1 MQRKP
6 LSLTVLFFLIFAIA
20 IAQNQPRKKV
30 GVVLKGG
37 GAKGFAHIGALKVLE
52 EAGIPIDYIAGTSM
66 GAIVG
71 GLYAVGYDANKLD
84 SISRVQDWLF
94 LLSDNTARENLPP
107 QLKDASERYLVSLP
121 YRVELKKRSGKLSL
135 PTGMIMG
142 QNLYS
147 LLLNL
152 TIGYQDNMNF
162 DDLPIPFGCI
172 AADIRTGKEVALR
185 EGVPAQAIR
194 ASMAIPGMFAPVEI
208 DSMLLIDGG
217 IVNNYPADL
226 VKEMGADVIIGV
238 TLLPDKNGKEK
249 NKESLV
255 EVISGLSNFLDK
267 QQKEEENIRNTDI
280 LITADTH
287 PYRMLDFE
295 KNAID
300 TIILRGEKAA
310 REKWDELMA
319 LKTSLGIT
327 ESDSLRQTIV
337 NPYIEMDSLEIESIQ
352 FIGLSPK
359 ESVEMLKRIRL
370 KDNKIT
376 RKELETLTSQIYATG
391 LFTHVRYQLKGDS
404 PFRLVFEVEKKDFKT
419 LNLGL
424 RFDTDDIAA
433 ILANTTIRPASLLN
447 SVINIT
453 TRLSKNPYF
462 VADYYINQ
470 GIFYRGGISYK
481 LSRNEINIFDRGK
494 RSHSFGVTLNSLNLN
509 FSEFYFSN
517 IKLHFGLNFDNF
529 YFFSTLANHT
539 DFQRIGLN
547 NKLYVNYFLEGV
559 FDNLDKSYFPTSGQ
573 YFSFRYTLHTDN
585 FYQMSNDLPLNAINL
600 RFFKPIK
607 ITDKLNLTPEISG
620 RALLH
625 APDSIPLIYSNFV
638 GGKFDGHY
646 FPQQIALPGSGGM
659 EILKNSVLK
668 AQADIRYQLTPTQHI
683 YTNLHVA
690 VHNDKILKI
699 FEGSYFPGINLGYSH
714 LTVIG
719 PLSVEVGYSG
729 LSKKTHAYVGIG
741 HYF

>member
-1 MQRKP
+1 MRRKP
-6 LSLTVLFFLIFAIA
+6 LSLAVLYFLIFSIA
-20 IAQNQPRKKV
+20 VAQNQPRKKV

-71 GLYAVGYDANKLD
+71 GLYAVGYDADKLD
-84 SISRVQDWLF
+84 SMSRAQDWLF

-121 YRVELKKRSGKLSL
+121 YQVELKKRSGKLSL

-147 LLLNL
+147 LFLNL
-152 TIGYQDNMNF
+152 TIGYQNPMDF

-185 EGVPAQAIR
+185 EGILAQAMR
-194 ASMAIPGMFAPVEI
+194 ASMAIPGLFAPVEI

-217 IVNNYPADL
+217 IVNNYPVDL
-226 VKEMGADVIIGV
+226 VKAMGADVVIGV

-249 NKESLV
+249 NKGSLV

-267 QQKEEENIRNTDI
+267 QKEEENIRNTDI
-280 LITADTH
+280 LIAADTH
-287 PYRMLDFE
+287 PYGMLNFE

-310 REKWDELMA
+310 REKWDELIA

-327 ESDSLRQTIV
+327 ESDSPKPTLV
-337 NPYIEMDSLEIESIQ
+337 NPYIGMDSLEIESIQ

-376 RKELETLTSQIYATG
+376 RKDLETLTSQIYATG
-391 LFTHVRYQLKGDS
+391 LFTRVLYQLKGNS
-404 PFRLVFEVEKKDFKT
+404 PFRLIFEVEKKDFKT

-424 RFDTDDIAA
+424 RFDTNDIAA
-433 ILANTTIRPASLLN
+433 ILANTTIRPASSLN
-447 SVINIT
+447 SVINVT

-462 VADYYINQ
+462 VADYYINH
-470 GIFYRGGISYK
+470 GIFYRGGVSYK

-494 RSHSFGVTLNSLNLN
+494 RSYSFGVTLNSLNLN

-517 IKLHFGLNFDNF
+517 VKLHFGLDFDNF

-539 DFQRIGLN
+539 DFRRIGLN

-559 FDNLDKSYFPTSGQ
+559 FDNLDKSYFPTAGQ

-585 FYQMSNDLPLNAINL
+585 FYQMNDDLPLNVINM
-600 RFFKPIK
+600 RFFKPVK
-607 ITDKLNLTPEISG
+607 ITDKLILSPEIAG

-659 EILKNSVLK
+659 EILKNAVFK
-668 AQADIRYQLTPTQHI
+668 VQADIRYQLTPTQCL

-690 VHNDKILKI
+690 VHNDKALKI
-699 FEGSYFPGINLGYSH
+699 FKGSYFPGINFGYSY

-729 LSKKTHAYVGIG
+729 LSKKNHAYVGIG

>member
-1 MQRKP
+1 MRRKP
-6 LSLTVLFFLIFAIA
+6 LSLTVLYFLIFSIA
-20 IAQNQPRKKV
+20 VAQNQPRKKV

-71 GLYAVGYDANKLD
+71 GLYAVGYDADKLD
-84 SISRVQDWLF
+84 SMSRAQDWLF

-121 YRVELKKRSGKLSL
+121 YQVELKKRSGKLSL

-147 LLLNL
+147 LFLNL
-152 TIGYQDNMNF
+152 TIGYQNPMDF

-185 EGVPAQAIR
+185 EGMLAQAMR
-194 ASMAIPGMFAPVEI
+194 ASMAIPGLFAPVEI

-217 IVNNYPADL
+217 IVNNYPVDL
-226 VKEMGADVIIGV
+226 VKAMGADVVIGV

-249 NKESLV
+249 NKGSLV

-267 QQKEEENIRNTDI
+267 QKEEENIRNTDI
-280 LITADTH
+280 LIAADTH
-287 PYRMLDFE
+287 PYGMLNFE

-310 REKWDELMA
+310 REKWDELIA

-327 ESDSLRQTIV
+327 ESDSPKPTLV
-337 NPYIEMDSLEIESIQ
+337 NPYIGMDSLEIESIQ

-376 RKELETLTSQIYATG
+376 RKDLETLTSQIYATG
-391 LFTHVRYQLKGDS
+391 LFTRVLYQLKGNS
-404 PFRLVFEVEKKDFKT
+404 PFRLIFEVEKKDFKT

-424 RFDTDDIAA
+424 RFDTNDIAA
-433 ILANTTIRPASLLN
+433 ILANTTIRPASSLN
-447 SVINIT
+447 SVINVT

-462 VADYYINQ
+462 VADYYINH
-470 GIFYRGGISYK
+470 GIFYRGGVSYK
-481 LSRNEINIFDRGK
+481 LSRNEINIYDRGK
-494 RSHSFGVTLNSLNLN
+494 RSYSFGVTLNSLNLN

-517 IKLHFGLNFDNF
+517 VKLHFGLDFDNF

-539 DFQRIGLN
+539 DFRRIGLN

-559 FDNLDKSYFPTSGQ
+559 FDNLDKSYFPTAGQ

-585 FYQMSNDLPLNAINL
+585 FYQMNDDLPLNVINM
-600 RFFKPIK
+600 RFFKPVK
-607 ITDKLNLTPEISG
+607 ITDKLILSPEIAG

-668 AQADIRYQLTPTQHI
+668 TQADIRYQLTPTQHI
-683 YTNLHVA
+683 YTNLNVA
-690 VHNDKILKI
+690 VHNDKVLKI

>member
-1 MQRKP
+1 MRRKP
-6 LSLTVLFFLIFAIA
+6 LSLTVLYFLIFSIA
-20 IAQNQPRKKV
+20 VAQNQPRKKV

-71 GLYAVGYDANKLD
+71 GLYAVGYDADKLD
-84 SISRVQDWLF
+84 SMSRAQDWLF

-121 YRVELKKRSGKLSL
+121 YQVELKKRSGKLSL

-147 LLLNL
+147 LFLNL
-152 TIGYQDNMNF
+152 TIGYQNPMDF

-185 EGVPAQAIR
+185 EGILAQAMR
-194 ASMAIPGMFAPVEI
+194 ASMAIPGLFAPVEI

-217 IVNNYPADL
+217 IVNNYPVDL
-226 VKEMGADVIIGV
+226 VKAMGADVVIGV

-249 NKESLV
+249 NKGSLV

-267 QQKEEENIRNTDI
+267 QKEEENIRNTDI
-280 LITADTH
+280 LIAADTH
-287 PYRMLDFE
+287 PYGMLNFE

-310 REKWDELMA
+310 REKWDELIA

-327 ESDSLRQTIV
+327 ESDSPKPTLV
-337 NPYIEMDSLEIESIQ
+337 NPYIGMDSLEIESIQ

-376 RKELETLTSQIYATG
+376 RKDLETLTSQIYATG
-391 LFTHVRYQLKGDS
+391 LFTRVLYQLKGNS
-404 PFRLVFEVEKKDFKT
+404 PFRLIFEVEKKDFKT

-424 RFDTDDIAA
+424 RFDTNDIAA
-433 ILANTTIRPASLLN
+433 ILANTTIRPASSLN
-447 SVINIT
+447 SVINVT

-462 VADYYINQ
+462 VADYYINH
-470 GIFYRGGISYK
+470 GIFYRGGVSYK

-494 RSHSFGVTLNSLNLN
+494 RSYSFGVTLNSLNLN

-517 IKLHFGLNFDNF
+517 VKLHFGLDFDNF

-539 DFQRIGLN
+539 DFRRIGLN

-559 FDNLDKSYFPTSGQ
+559 FDNLDKSYFPTAGQ

-585 FYQMSNDLPLNAINL
+585 FYQMNDDLPLNVINM
-600 RFFKPIK
+600 RFFKPVK
-607 ITDKLNLTPEISG
+607 ITDKLILSPEIAG

-659 EILKNSVLK
+659 EILKNAVFK
-668 AQADIRYQLTPTQHI
+668 VQADIRYQLTPTQCL

-690 VHNDKILKI
+690 VHNDKALKI
-699 FEGSYFPGINLGYSH
+699 FKGSYFPGINFGYSY